1 MHYRP
6 QLYVAFSEIKRIR
19 KSLESAM
26 TSEGTGMSS
35 GQDISTDHPV
45 PISFLINQNPILK
58 VCSIAR
64 PLHSQLCWKS
74 LFKVRLTT
82 ARTSVWHLNKAY
94 ISMHIDMLVLRAG
107 DIVRE
112 ES

>member
-1 MHYRP
+1 M
-6 QLYVAFSEIKRIR
+6 LLFLENKRIR

-26 TSEGTGMSS
+26 TSDGTGMSTD
-35 GQDISTDHPV
+35 QDISTDHPV

-58 VCSIAR
+58 FCSVAR
-64 PLHSQLCWKS
+64 PLHFQLCWKS
-74 LFKVRLTT
+74 LLKVPITT

-94 ISMHIDMLVLRAG
+94 ISMHIEMLVLRVG